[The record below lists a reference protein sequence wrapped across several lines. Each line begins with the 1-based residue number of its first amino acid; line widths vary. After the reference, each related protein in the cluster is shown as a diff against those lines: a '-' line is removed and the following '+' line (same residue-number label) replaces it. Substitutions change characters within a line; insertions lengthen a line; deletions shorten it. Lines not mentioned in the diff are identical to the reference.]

1 MHVRLDVTH
10 RYRVININLHAMFK
24 WLIVGKVV
32 RGHQSIKKVHVVST
46 RTRQHMTTRHK
57 AVSAREG
64 GAREGRIVVVQLAG
78 LERLEDHD
86 SRSSIT

>member
-24 WLIVGKVV
+24 WLIVGKVDIN
-32 RGHQSIKKVHVVST
+32 QSKRYTLSPT
-46 RTRQHMTTRHK
+46 RTRQHMTTRHN

-64 GAREGRIVVVQLAG
+64 GAREGRIVVVQLGG